1 MNIMT
6 KLMKGIPFAG
16 REGDRYNGGRRI
28 INRGN
33 NK

>member
-1 MNIMT
+1 
-6 KLMKGIPFAG
+6 MKGIPFAG

-33 NK
+33 NKWESTS